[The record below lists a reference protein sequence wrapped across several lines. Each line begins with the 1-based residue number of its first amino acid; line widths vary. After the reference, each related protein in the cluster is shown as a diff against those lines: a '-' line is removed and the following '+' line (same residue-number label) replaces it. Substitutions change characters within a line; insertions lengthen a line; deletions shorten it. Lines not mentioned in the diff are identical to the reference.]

1 MMREESEDAFA
12 AGGPGMEQLGP
23 GVTLPPE
30 RLMGDLAAGGYESL
44 SIAQRVELLEF
55 LVEDACETG
64 AVKTCLDGAISSISE
79 LSSEMREEEK
89 KLREQKRLANL
100 KKKEEKK
107 GKPGAGSK
115 PGTAPAETPSL
126 DGRNAAGAKSHKT
139 RDFEGLP
146 NFDDMVY
153 LNNAAVAGAG
163 STHADLF

>member
-1 MMREESEDAFA
+1 MMREESDNAFA

-30 RLMGDLAAGGYESL
+30 RLMGDLAGGGYESL
-44 SIAQRVELLEF
+44 SIAQRVDLLEF

-64 AVKTCLDGAISSISE
+64 AVKSCLDGAIASISE

-107 GKPGAGSK
+107 GKPGAGKADNEADSK
-115 PGTAPAETPSL
+115 PEYTKEYEDNLKKEFEKALENHQVCDCS
-126 DGRNAAGAKSHKT
+126 AAIVVSPICA
-139 RDFEGLP
+139 RVP
-146 NFDDMVY
+146 
-153 LNNAAVAGAG
+153 AVAGA
-163 STHADLF
+163 